1 MPDFQLTFMRC
12 FIQFLFLA
20 IYFCYRR
27 RLPRVKRQHWL
38 WLFLYCFFV
47 NVFNFTNYMA
57 VNYIAAGVASAIRR
71 SVKVFLF
78 NCYLPATMLW
88 ADNVFSCVRLFT
100 AVGGGSSCEHC
111 LEMFKLV
118 YLELTRQGP
127 PSWLSRGCLPRGC
140 LPGGCLLGRGVS
152 ARGCLPRGC
161 LPRGAYPPPDPEA
174 DTPPLGT
181 ESQTVVADGK
191 DRK

>member
-12 FIQFLFLA
+12 FTQFLFPA

-27 RLPRVKRQHWL
+27 RLPTVKRQHWL

-78 NCYLPATMLW
+78 NFHILG
-88 ADNVFSCVRLFT
+88 NVQTCS
-100 AVGGGSSCEHC
+100 VGDPPWIRSWPQPSSPYRDSLALAILLAPPH
-111 LEMFKLV
+111 MFKPFHLD
-118 YLELTRQGP
+118 LTKHGP
-127 PSWLSRGCLPRGC
+127 PSWNQLESRRL
-140 LPGGCLLGRGVS
+140 
-152 ARGCLPRGC
+152 AF
-161 LPRGAYPPPDPEA
+161 D
-174 DTPPLGT
+174 
-181 ESQTVVADGK
+181 
-191 DRK
+191 